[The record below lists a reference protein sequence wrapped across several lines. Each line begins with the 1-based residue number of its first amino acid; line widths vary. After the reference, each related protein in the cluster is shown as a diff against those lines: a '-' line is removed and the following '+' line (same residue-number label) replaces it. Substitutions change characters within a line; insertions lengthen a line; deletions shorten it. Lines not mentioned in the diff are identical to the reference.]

1 MNIIWIRII
10 SWNDRNN
17 TEYKGNDRYNT
28 EYKGNDRNNT
38 EYKGND
44 IIMLNNRKAEELS

>member
-17 TEYKGNDRYNT
+17 TEYKRNDRNNRIT
-28 EYKGNDRNNT
+28 LNDRNNT
-38 EYKGND
+38 EYKRND